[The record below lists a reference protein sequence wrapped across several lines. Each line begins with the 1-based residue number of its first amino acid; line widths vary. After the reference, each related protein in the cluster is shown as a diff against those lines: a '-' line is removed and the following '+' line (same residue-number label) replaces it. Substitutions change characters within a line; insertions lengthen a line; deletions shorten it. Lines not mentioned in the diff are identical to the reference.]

1 MQQFGQA
8 LASGKLQG
16 DELRSLLEN
25 MPTLV
30 EKLAGQL
37 GVSVA
42 TLRQMGTEGKLT
54 SDVVLPAML
63 RIAGDVN
70 EQFARMPMTVSRAT
84 DSLSQAWS
92 NLVVQV
98 DRATGGSQALANV
111 IKAASDQVQRMA
123 DRWVPPSALEQLQ
136 TARAEFERIAEA
148 QRRIDERGRG
158 TIQPEMTAQRRGG
171 INTGLQRAAAA
182 QTPTA
187 TREEL
192 AVREEEIQQLERLA
206 RADADVAAAL
216 SALEVDTAAAAAA
229 EAARQRVL
237 EQLKEATESFG
248 GANDKQRDQMQ
259 ALRTVIAEGDG
270 ALAKYGITAQVA
282 ASMLAAFEA
291 RVDSVR
297 GAIASLDAQITQN
310 AANMLGGFTGRLN
323 QALAQAAQ
331 RYGGDQSRIN
341 AQEFIEIFD
350 RVRVVQEQAGA
361 AALTAAEN
369 ELALARARATGNR
382 GAEARVRAE
391 QNYRRNLADGY
402 RDTDAAAIRTAEL
415 AAADAQAASASQARL
430 QPLAQVRQAL
440 QLSTT
445 AAQNAAAQSRL
456 SATAQREAAERDKA
470 RAEALKVAR
479 SGTEAYNRAYAEFLR
494 LIQDTNRA
502 EAEADYNKR
511 VSTLNDEI
519 ALIQREV
526 ELIGELPGV
535 RNEEI
540 AALRIRQ
547 ELIASGRAYT
557 QQEIDDVVR
566 LTRAREQA
574 REGLRQYQDVMSRIK
589 SVSEEIA
596 RDAATMIYEQMMDRK
611 KGEDV
616 VDWFKALFKRIA
628 IQALAAPS
636 PRWSRNSTAPTW
648 AWKAGSSTAISAC
661 APATPASPPRPTA
674 SPRACLTSRAGSAST
689 TVTWVMPS
697 IWATRT
703 ASPVT

>member
-1 MQQFGQA
+1 MSGTVDIGRLLVRIEANQAQLRSAMADAKKQVESFASTSKSSVSGFEAAWDKAGAGIARAGLQALATVASFQAAASAIGDTIKRADEAAAAQARLGTAIGSMARGREIFDQLSRSAQQTGTSATDAAGAFARLSVAARQVGATNQQTLQLVTTMQRLAIISGSSTQEAAASMQQFGQA

-111 IKAASDQVQRMA
+111 IKSASDQVQRMA

-310 AANMLGGFTGRLN
+310 AASASF
-323 QALAQAAQ
+323 
-331 RYGGDQSRIN
+331 
-341 AQEFIEIFD
+341 
-350 RVRVVQEQAGA
+350 
-361 AALTAAEN
+361 AALN
-369 ELALARARATGNR
+369 
-382 GAEARVRAE
+382 
-391 QNYRRNLADGY
+391 
-402 RDTDAAAIRTAEL
+402 
-415 AAADAQAASASQARL
+415 
-430 QPLAQVRQAL
+430 
-440 QLSTT
+440 
-445 AAQNAAAQSRL
+445 
-456 SATAQREAAERDKA
+456 
-470 RAEALKVAR
+470 
-479 SGTEAYNRAYAEFLR
+479 
-494 LIQDTNRA
+494 
-502 EAEADYNKR
+502 
-511 VSTLNDEI
+511 
-519 ALIQREV
+519 
-526 ELIGELPGV
+526 
-535 RNEEI
+535 
-540 AALRIRQ
+540 
-547 ELIASGRAYT
+547 
-557 QQEIDDVVR
+557 
-566 LTRAREQA
+566 
-574 REGLRQYQDVMSRIK
+574 
-589 SVSEEIA
+589 
-596 RDAATMIYEQMMDRK
+596 
-611 KGEDV
+611 
-616 VDWFKALFKRIA
+616 
-628 IQALAAPS
+628 
-636 PRWSRNSTAPTW
+636 
-648 AWKAGSSTAISAC
+648 
-661 APATPASPPRPTA
+661 
-674 SPRACLTSRAGSAST
+674 
-689 TVTWVMPS
+689 
-697 IWATRT
+697 
-703 ASPVT
+703 